1 MQCVTRRGGSVTCC
15 YDVDEVR
22 ALLLILLAAPSIAS
36 AQAYVGAAI
45 GEAKL
50 DDRHDTAVKFFGGYQ
65 FKPSFAIEAGYHDLG
80 KVRSASVTAFDLS
93 FVGSWELGN
102 RYALLGRIGVYR
114 ADTSGAGTN
123 LGPLLGLG
131 ASYELTRSASFRL
144 EWQRYDKLGPDTLPA
159 LDIDVLSIGA
169 LYRF

>member
-1 MQCVTRRGGSVTCC
+1 M
-15 YDVDEVR
+15 
-22 ALLLILLAAPSIAS
+22 
-36 AQAYVGAAI
+36 
-45 GEAKL
+45 
-50 DDRHDTAVKFFGGYQ
+50 KFFGGYQ
-65 FKPSFAIEAGYHDLG
+65 FQPGFAIEAGYHDLG
-80 KVRSASVTAFDLS
+80 KVRSASVTAVDLS

-102 RYALLGRIGVYR
+102 RFALLGRIGVYR

-131 ASYELTRSASFRL
+131 ASYELTRNAAFRL
-144 EWQRYDKLGPDTLPA
+144 EWQRYDKLGPDTVPA